1 MTTKSGPY
9 DWIIKLARATL
20 LVFLALLA
28 LGVVAT
34 VIATVVLAI
43 ERGPFTLV
51 AGLLTLLGLLVSA
64 GAGIVSYGAI
74 KLLTATEDA
83 ASSTARRLSRLETLA
98 YDQAES
104 LKKLVD
110 ISSLSD
116 QGKSLIYRD
125 REIEAVREA
134 FHADLMRQDYDS
146 AESLI
151 EGVEKK
157 FGYADEA
164 NRLRQTMTDSQKAT
178 LEEKIDAAIG
188 RIQQYI
194 DRHDWERASR
204 ESHRIIRL
212 FPKNPKVAALPER
225 IESARA
231 DHKRSLLQAY
241 AEAVRKNDVDRSI
254 AMLREL
260 DLYLTPQE
268 AAALEESARGVFKAR
283 LHQLGVQFAIRV
295 TDQQWEEAIAA
306 GEDIIREFPNSRMSQ
321 EVREKMELLRSRAEA
336 AHQQPAPPPVE
347 DA

>member
-9 DWIIKLARATL
+9 DWISKLALATL
-20 LVFLALLA
+20 LLSLAMLALA
-28 LGVVAT
+28 VVAT
-34 VIATVVLAI
+34 VIATVTLSLD
-43 ERGPFTLV
+43 RGPFTLV
-51 AGLLTLLGLLVSA
+51 GGLLALLGLIVSA
-64 GAGIVSYGAI
+64 GVAIVLYGVVR
-74 KLLTATEDA
+74 LLMATEDA

-110 ISSLSD
+110 LSSLSD
-116 QGKSLIYRD
+116 QGKSLVYRD

-164 NRLRQTMTDSQKAT
+164 NRLRQMMADSQKAT

-194 DRHDWERASR
+194 DRHDWERAQR

-212 FPKNPKVAALPER
+212 FPKNPKVAALGER

-231 DHKRSLLQAY
+231 DHKRGLLQAY

-295 TDQQWEEAIAA
+295 TDQQWQDAITA
-306 GEDIIREFPNSRMSQ
+306 GEEIIREFPNSRMAQ

-336 AHQQPAPPPVE
+336 TSQQQPAQ
-347 DA
+347 AS